1 MDIPKIAFFENC
13 LSYVLINEGF
23 STDVKWRVDNRY
35 LLRIS
40 PTSAVS
46 QLEKQ
51 ALLTNAVHAIDPR
64 IPYVHE
70 VGINEGYGYVILDYI
85 MGENGDVVLPTR
97 STSVQYRIGQQVGQT
112 LRNMHSIPALTD
124 STTWEER
131 WTERVERLA
140 PRYEKIA
147 AQNKRYLRVLSFVHE
162 HLQLLKE
169 RPSHIQHYDFHPGNI
184 LIQED
189 QFTGLIDM
197 QKITHGDPVN
207 EFYKM
212 EYFNVPVSI
221 AYSRGVLDGYHKNR
235 PISESFWALHR
246 LYAAIHILS
255 AEVWSNEIGLEQQ
268 QKFKK
273 YTVFT
278 MDQFDDFKL
287 LIPKWYTEAAENLY
301 G

>member
-1 MDIPKIAFFENC
+1 MDIPKIPFLENC
-13 LSYVLINEGF
+13 LTYEFINEGF
-23 STDVKWRVDNRY
+23 STDVKWGVDNRY

-40 PTSAVS
+40 PTTTVS

-51 ALLTNAVHAIDPR
+51 ALLTNTVHAIDPR
-64 IPYVHE
+64 IPYVHD
-70 VGINEGYGYVILDYI
+70 VGIHKGHAYMILDYI
-85 MGENGDVVLPTR
+85 AGENGEVILPTR
-97 STSVQYRIGQQVGQT
+97 GEEVKYRIGQQVGQT
-112 LRNMHSIPALTD
+112 LRNMHSIPAPTD
-124 STTWEER
+124 SPTWEER

-140 PRYEKIA
+140 PRYEEIA
-147 AQNKRYLRVLSFVHE
+147 AQNKRYLRVLSFVQE
-162 HLQLLKE
+162 HLHLLKG

-184 LIQED
+184 LIQHD

-197 QKITHGDPVN
+197 QKITYGDPVN

-221 AYSRGVLDGYHKNR
+221 AYSRGVLDGYHNNH
-235 PISESFWALHR
+235 PIPKSFWALHR

-255 AEVWSNEIGLEQQ
+255 AEVWANEIGLDQQ
-268 QKFKK
+268 EKFKK

-287 LIPKWYTEAAENLY
+287 LIPKWYTEDKKS
-301 G
+301 